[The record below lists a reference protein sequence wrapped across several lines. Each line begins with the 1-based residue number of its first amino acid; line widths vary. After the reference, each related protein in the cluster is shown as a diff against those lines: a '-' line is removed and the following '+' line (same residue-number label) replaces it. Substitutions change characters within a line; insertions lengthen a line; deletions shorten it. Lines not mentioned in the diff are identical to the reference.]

1 MWFRHNSILLLLLA
15 IVLTQ
20 CSGGLVSTK
29 SITPNRHSNI
39 VVFQDTF
46 YYQNIIDL
54 NASPISSSSDS
65 VFLINPISD
74 TAVNSRDLTNLTD
87 SVFQNDS
94 LHLIQKDTLFLDV
107 DGVADVRSLSQLNF
121 ISQYSNSSSDFVKF
135 ANADNDTMESY
146 AGFTAQNAN
155 NPNIV
160 PAIPLYNIDSASI
173 CRSFQLNT
181 SVVNDM
187 NIDITGTFSLI
198 TNGKKILSLDTVLY
212 SGDSINFN
220 TTLFGD
226 TLGKN
231 VKIRFED
238 VSCLGFS
245 SPKYIQNQ
253 KTLKF
258 YLGIDSISVFHG
270 KVKPMNKRFWLG
282 DDSIAM
288 QFQPSSDS
296 LLGYINSGE
305 IQAKYK
311 LMGYDGPF
319 YIIRELRDSVG
330 YTYTDSSI
338 MVSSPSEF
346 ISNVPLQQDS
356 ILLNREFINAAYYL
370 RPISS
375 FPVRIRPHYRLAGRY
390 SVPSEWDISYVHGK
404 VTKSTV
410 FTTSVSPGLL
420 PNNSNLTDS
429 LSLKSVQLTTSLT
442 GPGIG
447 SYLVSDSLQFTT
459 SGGTVSYNDT
469 SVWRLGSTP
478 SDLLNFTQHKIDRIV
493 PPDSGEII
501 GAVLNT
507 AVGHVTLTVDT
518 VIGLLLKEN
527 YTVKQGLATLIGYA
541 EGAIKYTA
549 ASSLEINTS
558 GALDSLILTA
568 DSVGVRFQLSGSS
581 LVERSTEMEI
591 RLADNQGKELFN
603 DKTTLMLNTD
613 PWLSKTFVLAPQYLM
628 GEPLNLLLVGDIRE
642 LEGSYLSVQDYF
654 HLAVII
660 DLYD

>member
-74 TAVNSRDLTNLTD
+74 TAFNSRDLTNLTD

-288 QFQPSSDS
+288 PFQPSSDS

-390 SVPSEWDISYVHGK
+390 SVPSECDISYVHGK

-420 PNNSNLTDS
+420 PNNSHLTDS

-478 SDLLNFTQHKIDRIV
+478 SDLFNFTQHKIDRIV

-628 GEPLNLLLVGDIRE
+628 G
-642 LEGSYLSVQDYF
+642 
-654 HLAVII
+654 
-660 DLYD
+660 

>member
-107 DGVADVRSLSQLNF
+107 EGIAAVKSLSQLSF
-121 ISQYSNSSSDFVKF
+121 ISLYSNSSSDFVKF
-135 ANADNDTMESY
+135 ANADNDTMDSY
-146 AGFTAQNAN
+146 AGFIAQNAN
-155 NPNIV
+155 NPNIF

-238 VSCLGFS
+238 VSCLVFS

-258 YLGIDSISVFHG
+258 YLGIYSISVFHG

-288 QFQPSSDS
+288 PFQPSSDS

-420 PNNSNLTDS
+420 PNNSHLTDS

-469 SVWRLGSTP
+469 SVWRLGSIP
-478 SDLLNFTQHKIDRIV
+478 SDLFNFTQHKIDRIV

>member
-107 DGVADVRSLSQLNF
+107 DGVADVRTLSQLNF

-288 QFQPSSDS
+288 PFQPSSDS

-420 PNNSNLTDS
+420 PNNSHLTDS

-478 SDLLNFTQHKIDRIV
+478 SDLFNFTQHKIDRIV

-591 RLADNQGKELFN
+591 RLADNQCKELFN

>member
-74 TAVNSRDLTNLTD
+74 TAFNSRSLTTLTD

-107 DGVADVRSLSQLNF
+107 EGEVAVKSLSQLSF
-121 ISQYSNSSSDFVKF
+121 ISLYSNSSSDLVKF
-135 ANADNDTMESY
+135 ANADNDTMDSY
-146 AGFTAQNAN
+146 DGFIEQNAN
-155 NPNIV
+155 NPNIF
-160 PAIPLYNIDSASI
+160 PAIPLFNIDSASI
-173 CRSFQLNT
+173 CKSFRLNT

-187 NIDITGTFSLI
+187 DIDITGTFSLI
-198 TNGKKILSLDTVLY
+198 TNGKKILSLDTALN

-220 TTLFGD
+220 TTLYGD

-253 KTLKF
+253 KTLTF
-258 YLGIDSISVFHG
+258 YLGVDSISVFHG
-270 KVKPMNKRFWLG
+270 KVTPMNKRFWLG
-282 DDSIAM
+282 NDSIAM
-288 QFQPSSDS
+288 PFQDSKDS

-311 LMGYDGPF
+311 LVGFDGPF
-319 YIIRELRDSVG
+319 YIIRELRDSAG

-346 ISNVPLQQDS
+346 TSNIPVQQDS

-375 FPVRIRPHYRLAGRY
+375 FPVRIQPHYRLAGRY
-390 SVPSEWDISYVHGK
+390 GVPSKWDINYVHGK

-410 FTTSVSPGLL
+410 LSTTISPGLL
-420 PNNSNLTDS
+420 PNSSHLMDS

-469 SVWRLGSTP
+469 SVWKLGNTP
-478 SDLLNFTQHKIDRIV
+478 SDLFNFTQHNINRVV

-507 AVGHVTLTVDT
+507 AVGHVTVAIDT

-541 EGAIKYTA
+541 EGVVKYTA

-591 RLADNQGKELFN
+591 RLADNQGKELFKE
-603 DKTTLMLNTD
+603 KTALMLNTD
-613 PWLSKTFVLAPQYLM
+613 PWLSRTFVLAPQYLL

-660 DLYD
+660 GLYD